1 VNPSASNNAS
11 QDRPSA
17 DEAHDAQSH
26 EGRRSGEGAASAMA
40 HMISQ
45 DQQFRHPDP
54 EAGEAQGGR
63 Q

>member
-1 VNPSASNNAS
+1 VNPSTSHSPS
-11 QDRPSA
+11 QDGPGA
-17 DEAHDAQSH
+17 DEAHDAQSN

-54 EAGEAQGGR
+54 EADEAQGGR